1 MKKTYFKLIQYTLLL
16 CLTFLLMKVFL
27 PRHYDVPSM
36 VPSAA
41 TQYWFLPTGSKIAY
55 TYFSAKGQEKPFP
68 IIYLHGGPG
77 GCIFERNITLLSALS
92 EDGYKLY
99 FYDQIGGGLSGRLA
113 DISQYTVERHI
124 EDLKAIIDKTGA
136 GKAILIGQSWGAV
149 LAALFT
155 AAYPDKVDQLIFT
168 SPGPVYPVHMELA
181 HRKAP
186 DSLFLSAPYYSNKQG
201 NEHANNLRTKAMALV
216 ATTFHQ
222 KLATDKEADDF
233 ATYLNF
239 ELNKSTLCD
248 TSKISTPEA
257 GYGFYASIMTYQS
270 LLQVQDPRPEIKKSN
285 IPVLVMKGQCDNQRW
300 GFTNEYLELFDHHQ
314 LAIIPDAGHAISLE
328 QPELYMEAIR
338 RFLRG

>member
-1 MKKTYFKLIQYTLLL
+1 MKKSFLSFLRYALLIS
-16 CLTFLLMKVFL
+16 LTILLMKVFL
-27 PRHYDVPSM
+27 PRYYDVPSM
-36 VPSAA
+36 PPRAA
-41 TQYWFLPTGSKIAY
+41 TQYWVLPTGSKIAY
-55 TYFSAKGQEKPFP
+55 TYVAAKGQEKPFP

-77 GCIFERNITLLSALS
+77 GCVFERNITLLSTLS
-92 EDGYKLY
+92 EDGYALY

-124 EDLKAIIDKTGA
+124 KDLKAIIDKTGA

-149 LAALFT
+149 LAALF
-155 AAYPDKVDQLIFT
+155 AAGYPEKVDQLIFT
-168 SPGPVYPVHMELA
+168 SPGPIYPVHIELA
-181 HRKAP
+181 YSKAP
-186 DSLFLSAPYYSNKQG
+186 DSLSFRAPYFSNRQG
-201 NEHANNLRTKAMALV
+201 NEKANNLRTKAMALL

-222 KLATDKEADDF
+222 KLASDKEADDF

-248 TSKISTPEA
+248 TSKISTPET
-257 GYGFYASIMTYQS
+257 GYGFYASIMTYQN

-285 IPVLVMKGQCDNQRW
+285 IPVLVIKGQCDNQQW
-300 GFTNEYLELFDHHQ
+300 GFTHEYLTLFDHHQ

-338 RFLRG
+338 RFLRE

>member
-1 MKKTYFKLIQYTLLL
+1 MKKSFLSFLRNALLL
-16 CLTFLLMKVFL
+16 SLAILLMKVFL
-27 PRHYDVPSM
+27 PRNYDVPSM
-36 VPSAA
+36 PPRAA

-55 TYFSAKGQEKPFP
+55 TYVAAKGQEKPFP

-92 EDGYKLY
+92 EDGYTLY
-99 FYDQIGGGLSGRLA
+99 FYDQIGSGLSGRLA

-124 EDLKAIIDKTGA
+124 KDLKAIIDKTGA

-149 LAALFT
+149 LAALF
-155 AAYPDKVDQLIFT
+155 AAGYPEKVDQLIFT
-168 SPGPVYPVHMELA
+168 SPGPIYPVHMELA
-181 HRKAP
+181 NRKAP
-186 DSLFLSAPYYSNKQG
+186 DSLFLRAPYYSNKQG
-201 NEHANNLRTKAMALV
+201 NEHANNLRTKVMALV

-222 KLATDKEADDF
+222 KLASDKEADDF

-248 TSKISTPEA
+248 TSIISTPEA
-257 GYGFYASIMTYQS
+257 GYGFYASILTYQS

-300 GFTNEYLELFDHHQ
+300 GFTNEYLELFAHHQ
-314 LAIIPDAGHAISLE
+314 LAVIPDAGHAISLE
-328 QPELYMEAIR
+328 QPEIYIKTIR